1 MDNRYINL
9 ILISML
15 MFVLSPM
22 AWSNSV
28 FQQLG
33 EVTKVSPMYG
43 MTNVTHQ
50 LPQQIKVCYKRD
62 SNGLLEKITDGGFGS
77 TRGLIG
83 TAIGVTIGNEIGG
96 GSGNEAARVI
106 GGLIGNK
113 IGNNIDH
120 AKKGTECRVETQM
133 QSHSSYQQTVIGY
146 GVTVQLSDGKK
157 VNVTRDFQPQ
167 VGDMLTLN
175 IRVW

>member
-1 MDNRYINL
+1 MNNRYINL

-15 MFVLSPM
+15 MFVLSPV

-43 MTNVTHQ
+43 MSTVTHQ
-50 LPQQIKVCYKRD
+50 LPQQIQVCYKRD
-62 SNGLLEKITDGGFGS
+62 SNGFLEEITDRGFGS

-120 AKKGTECRVETQM
+120 QKQGTECRVETVM
-133 QSHSSYQQTVIGY
+133 QNHSSYQQTVIGY

-157 VNVTRDFQPQ
+157 VNVTRDFEPQ
-167 VGDMLTLN
+167 IGDMLTLN
-175 IRVW
+175 VRVW

>member
-1 MDNRYINL
+1 MNRYVNL

-15 MFVLSPM
+15 MFVLSPV

-33 EVTKVSPMYG
+33 EVTNVSPMYG
-43 MTNVTHQ
+43 MINVTHQ
-50 LPQQIKVCYKRD
+50 LPQQVQVCYKRD
-62 SNGLLEKITDGGFGS
+62 SNGFLEEITDRGFGS
-77 TRGLIG
+77 TRGLVG
-83 TAIGVTIGNEIGG
+83 AAIGATIGNEIGG
-96 GSGNEAARVI
+96 GSGREAARVI

-120 AKKGTECRVETQM
+120 QKQGTECRVETRM
-133 QSHSSYQQTVIGY
+133 QNHSSFQQTIIGY
-146 GVTVQLSDGKK
+146 GVEVQLKSGNT

-167 VGDMLTLN
+167 IGDMLTVN

>member
-1 MDNRYINL
+1 MNNRYINL

-15 MFVLSPM
+15 MFVLSPV

-43 MTNVTHQ
+43 MSTVTHQ
-50 LPQQIKVCYKRD
+50 LPQQIQVCYKRG
-62 SNGLLEKITDGGFGS
+62 SNGLLEKITDKGFGS
-77 TRGLIG
+77 TIGLIG

-120 AKKGTECRVETQM
+120 QKKGTECRVETRM
-133 QSHSSYQQTVIGY
+133 QNHSSYQQTVIGY
-146 GVTVQLSDGKK
+146 GVTVELADGKQ
-157 VNVTRDFQPQ
+157 VNVTRDFEPQ
-167 VGDMLTLN
+167 IGDMLTLN

>member
-1 MDNRYINL
+1 
-9 ILISML
+9 

-133 QSHSSYQQTVIGY
+133 QSHSLYQQTVIGY